1 MNAARPTVVVA
12 DLNSR
17 LRDYC
22 LSLCRQIKDN
32 PSTKSIPVLLT
43 AAGMKDDDAALATDP
58 GVLVLTLAQHGG
70 AKLLGALKGDR
81 CPSGRLSTLGKRIG

>member
-1 MNAARPTVVVA
+1 MNAARPAVVVA

-17 LRDYC
+17 LRDDR

-32 PSTKSIPVLLT
+32 PTVLLT

-70 AKLLGALKGDR
+70 AKLLAALKGER
-81 CPSGRLSTLGKRIG
+81 CPRG

>member
-17 LRDYC
+17 LRNDR

-43 AAGMKDDDAALATDP
+43 AEGMKDDDAALATDP
-58 GVLVLTLAQHGG
+58 GVLVLTLAQHRG
-70 AKLLGALKGDR
+70 AKLLAALKGER
-81 CPSGRLSTLGKRIG
+81 CPSG